1 MKLWLL
7 IKLNYVLLEV
17 RKRAMMLYL
26 DSLRV
31 KEKDTC
37 SGRGGWGEGNFHY
50 YQIGSIKRRLL

>member
-37 SGRGGWGEGNFHY
+37 SGRGGWGG
-50 YQIGSIKRRLL
+50 GGRKLSLLPNRQY

>member
-17 RKRAMMLYL
+17 RKRARMLYL

-37 SGRGGWGEGNFHY
+37 SGRGGWRGARKL
-50 YQIGSIKRRLL
+50 SLLPNRQY

>member
-7 IKLNYVLLEV
+7 IKLNYVLEDV
-17 RKRAMMLYL
+17 RKRVTTLYL

-37 SGRGGWGEGNFHY
+37 SGRGWGKETF
-50 YQIGSIKRRLL
+50 ITT

>member
-17 RKRAMMLYL
+17 RKRARMLYL

-37 SGRGGWGEGNFHY
+37 SGRGGWRGGRKL
-50 YQIGSIKRRLL
+50 SLLPNRQY